1 VKESLKLKY
10 ISEVRLS
17 SYSDFE
23 EYRQNLLIS
32 KDAYIPLSILEIAL
46 RNALDTYL
54 TIKIGQDWHTD
65 NTFLTHMAQKKIK
78 EVNDTL
84 KGRKETDSKEKV
96 IAELNFGF
104 WVSLFQKP
112 YQNYFRTKDLRQIFP
127 NMPQKKE
134 IFLDREEIYKKL
146 DHIRRFRNRVF
157 HYEKVINKDHYNDI
171 EKDIHFILAIFDDE
185 LADFAMV
192 LNKSEQRGV

>member
-10 ISEVRLS
+10 ISENRLS
-17 SYSDFE
+17 SYNDFE

-32 KDAYIPLSILEIAL
+32 KNAYIPLSILEIAL

-65 NTFLTHMAQKKIK
+65 NTFLTSMAQKKIK

-112 YQNYFRTKDLRQIFP
+112 YQNYFRTKDLQQIFP

-171 EKDIHFILAIFDDE
+171 EKDIHFVLAIFDDE

-192 LNKSEQRGV
+192 LNKSEVENK

>member
-1 VKESLKLKY
+1 MKESLKLKY
-10 ISEVRLS
+10 ISENRLS
-17 SYSDFE
+17 SYNDFE

-32 KDAYIPLSILEIAL
+32 KNAYIPLSILEIAL
-46 RNALDTYL
+46 RNALNTYL
-54 TIKIGQDWHTD
+54 TIKIGQDWHAD
-65 NTFLTHMAQKKIK
+65 NTFLTPMAQKKIK
-78 EVNDTL
+78 EVTDTL

-127 NMPQKKE
+127 NMPSKKE

-157 HYEKVINKDHYNDI
+157 HYEKVINKDHYNEI
-171 EKDIHFILAIFDDE
+171 VKDINFVLSIFDDA
-185 LADFAMV
+185 LAEFAIT
-192 LNKSEQRGV
+192 LNKSEQSGV

>member
-10 ISEVRLS
+10 ISEDRLS
-17 SYSDFE
+17 SYNDFE

-32 KDAYIPLSILEIAL
+32 KNAYIPLSILEIAL
-46 RNALDTYL
+46 RNALNTYL
-54 TIKIGQDWHTD
+54 TIKIGQDWHVD
-65 NTFLTHMAQKKIK
+65 NTFLTPMAQKKIK

-84 KGRKETDSKEKV
+84 KGRKEIDSKEKV

-127 NMPQKKE
+127 NMPSKKE

-157 HYEKVINKDHYNDI
+157 HYEKVINKDRYNDI
-171 EKDIHFILAIFDDE
+171 EKDIHFVLAIFDDE

-192 LNKSEQRGV
+192 LNKSEVENK

>member
-1 VKESLKLKY
+1 MKESLKLKY
-10 ISEVRLS
+10 ISENRLS
-17 SYSDFE
+17 SYNDFE

-32 KDAYIPLSILEIAL
+32 KNAYILLSILEIAL

-54 TIKIGQDWHTD
+54 TIKIGQDWHED
-65 NTFLTHMAQKKIK
+65 NTFLTPMAQKKIK

-84 KGRKETDSKEKV
+84 KGRKEIDSKEKV

-112 YQNYFRTKDLRQIFP
+112 YQNYFRIKDLRQIFP
-127 NMPQKKE
+127 NMPPKKE

-171 EKDIHFILAIFDDE
+171 EKDINFLLVIFDDE
-185 LADFAMV
+185 LADFALV
-192 LNKSEQRGV
+192 LNKSEQSGV

>member
-10 ISEVRLS
+10 ISENRLS
-17 SYSDFE
+17 SYNDFE

-32 KDAYIPLSILEIAL
+32 KNAYIPLSILEIAL

-65 NTFLTHMAQKKIK
+65 NTFLTSMAQKKIK

-157 HYEKVINKDHYNDI
+157 HYEKVIKKDHYNDI
-171 EKDIHFILAIFDDE
+171 EKNIHFVLAIFDDE

-192 LNKSEQRGV
+192 LNKSEVENK

>member
-1 VKESLKLKY
+1 
-10 ISEVRLS
+10 
-17 SYSDFE
+17 
-23 EYRQNLLIS
+23 
-32 KDAYIPLSILEIAL
+32 
-46 RNALDTYL
+46 
-54 TIKIGQDWHTD
+54 
-65 NTFLTHMAQKKIK
+65 MAQKKIK

>member
-1 VKESLKLKY
+1 MKESLNLKY
-10 ISEVRLS
+10 ISENRLS
-17 SYSDFE
+17 SYNDFE

-32 KDAYIPLSILEIAL
+32 KNAYIPLSILEIAL
-46 RNALDTYL
+46 RNALNTYL
-54 TIKIGQDWHTD
+54 TIKIGRDWHTD
-65 NTFLTHMAQKKIK
+65 NTFLTPMAQKKIK

-127 NMPQKKE
+127 NMPSKKE

-157 HYEKVINKDHYNDI
+157 HYEKVINKDHYNDVV
-171 EKDIHFILAIFDDE
+171 KDINFVLAIFDDA
-185 LADFAMV
+185 LAEFATT
-192 LNKSEQRGV
+192 LNKSDQSEV

>member
-10 ISEVRLS
+10 ISENRLS
-17 SYSDFE
+17 SYNDFE

-32 KDAYIPLSILEIAL
+32 KNAYIPLSILEIAL
-46 RNALDTYL
+46 RNALNTYL
-54 TIKIGQDWHTD
+54 TIKIGQDWHVD
-65 NTFLTHMAQKKIK
+65 NTFLTPMAQKKIK

-84 KGRKETDSKEKV
+84 KGRKEIDSKEKV

-127 NMPQKKE
+127 NMPLKTE
-134 IFLDREEIYKKL
+134 LFLDREEIYKKL

-157 HYEKVINKDHYNDI
+157 HYEKVINKDHYNEI
-171 EKDIHFILAIFDDE
+171 VKDINFVLAIFDDA
-185 LADFAMV
+185 LAEFAAT
-192 LNKSEQRGV
+192 LNKSNQSGV

>member
-10 ISEVRLS
+10 ISEDRLS
-17 SYSDFE
+17 SYNDFE

-32 KDAYIPLSILEIAL
+32 KNAYIPLSILEIAL
-46 RNALDTYL
+46 RNALNTYL
-54 TIKIGQDWHTD
+54 TIKIGQDWHVD
-65 NTFLTHMAQKKIK
+65 NTFLTPMAQKKIK

-84 KGRKETDSKEKV
+84 KGRKEIDSKEKV

-127 NMPQKKE
+127 NMPLKTE
-134 IFLDREEIYKKL
+134 LFLDREEIYKKL

-157 HYEKVINKDHYNDI
+157 HYEKVINKDHYNEI
-171 EKDIHFILAIFDDE
+171 VKDINFVLAIFDDA
-185 LADFAMV
+185 LAEFAAT
-192 LNKSEQRGV
+192 LNKSNQSGV

>member
-10 ISEVRLS
+10 ISEDRLS
-17 SYSDFE
+17 SYNDFE

-32 KDAYIPLSILEIAL
+32 KNAYIPLSILEIAL
-46 RNALDTYL
+46 RNALNTYL
-54 TIKIGQDWHTD
+54 AIKIGQDWHVD
-65 NTFLTHMAQKKIK
+65 NTFLTPMAQKKIK

-84 KGRKETDSKEKV
+84 KGRKEIDSKEKV

-127 NMPQKKE
+127 NMPSKKE

-157 HYEKVINKDHYNDI
+157 HYEKVINKDRYNDI
-171 EKDIHFILAIFDDE
+171 EKDIHFVLAIFDDE

-192 LNKSEQRGV
+192 LNKSEVENK

>member
-1 VKESLKLKY
+1 MKESLKLKY

-32 KDAYIPLSILEIAL
+32 KNAYIPLSILEIAL

-54 TIKIGQDWHTD
+54 TIKIGQDWHTN
-65 NTFLTHMAQKKIK
+65 NTFLTPMAQKKIK

-84 KGRKETDSKEKV
+84 KGHKETDSKEKI

-112 YQNYFRTKDLRQIFP
+112 YQNYFRTKDLQQIFP
-127 NMPQKKE
+127 NMPSKKE

-171 EKDIHFILAIFDDE
+171 EKDISFILAIFDDE
-185 LADFAMV
+185 LANFVLV
-192 LNKSEQRGV
+192 LNKSEQSGV

>member
-1 VKESLKLKY
+1 MKESLKLKY

-65 NTFLTHMAQKKIK
+65 NTFLTPMAQKKIK

>member
-1 VKESLKLKY
+1 MKESLKLKY
-10 ISEVRLS
+10 ISEDRLS
-17 SYSDFE
+17 SYNDFE

-32 KDAYIPLSILEIAL
+32 KNAYIPLSILEIAL
-46 RNALDTYL
+46 RNALNTYL
-54 TIKIGQDWHTD
+54 TIKIGQDWHVD
-65 NTFLTHMAQKKIK
+65 NTFLTPMAQKKIK

-84 KGRKETDSKEKV
+84 KGRKEIDSKEKV

-127 NMPQKKE
+127 NMPSKKE

-157 HYEKVINKDHYNDI
+157 HYEKVINKDRYNDI
-171 EKDIHFILAIFDDE
+171 EKDIHFVLAIFDDE

-192 LNKSEQRGV
+192 LNKSEVENK

>member
-1 VKESLKLKY
+1 MKESLKLKY
-10 ISEVRLS
+10 ISEDRLS
-17 SYSDFE
+17 SYNDFE

-32 KDAYIPLSILEIAL
+32 KNAYIPLSILEIAL
-46 RNALDTYL
+46 RNALNTYL
-54 TIKIGQDWHTD
+54 AIKIGQDWHVD
-65 NTFLTHMAQKKIK
+65 NTFLTPMAQKKIK

-84 KGRKETDSKEKV
+84 KGRKEIDSKEKV

-127 NMPQKKE
+127 NMPSKKE

-157 HYEKVINKDHYNDI
+157 HYEKVINKDRYNDI
-171 EKDIHFILAIFDDE
+171 EKDIHFVLAIFDDE

-192 LNKSEQRGV
+192 LNKSEVENK

>member
-65 NTFLTHMAQKKIK
+65 NTFLTPMAQKKIK